1 MLSGCFLFKKC
12 HLNDFE
18 HSMVVG
24 ARQPGHSIS
33 ETMALLGF
41 THTEFTEFTEFTE
54 NSLEKKKKIFSENQF
69 SG

>member
-41 THTEFTEFTEFTE
+41 THTTTSRIYREFFGK
-54 NSLEKKKKIFSENQF
+54 KKKKIFSENQF